1 MYRYIV
7 YTSLDKRD
15 LRLLRVLLLF
25 NIFRQSGAHVEEG
38 EAYLRILSVLSDE
51 VAHLF

>member
-25 NIFRQSGAHVEEG
+25 NIFKLGADVCRRDEG
-38 EAYLRILSVLSDE
+38 YLRIMSVLSDG